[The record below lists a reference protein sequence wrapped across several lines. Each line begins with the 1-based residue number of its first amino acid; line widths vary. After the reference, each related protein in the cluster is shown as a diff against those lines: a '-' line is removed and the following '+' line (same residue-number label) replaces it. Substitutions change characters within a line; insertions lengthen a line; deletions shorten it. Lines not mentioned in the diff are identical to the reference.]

1 LVGIGAIYKALQ
13 GVLESAIEI
22 MYNIFGNYGLAIIG
36 ITILIKLVLL
46 PLTLKQ
52 DKSMSAMKKLQPKL
66 EALKEKYKN
75 DAQTLNQKT
84 IELYKIHKVN
94 PASGCL
100 PILLQMPILFALFG
114 VLRKTGA
121 DGGVVAEGSKFLWL
135 TLSQPDPFYLLPLLN
150 GAVSYFQQKLMS
162 ASQGSSNPQMKM
174 MTYMFPIMMIFI
186 SYKMP
191 SGLQL
196 YWFVSS
202 LASVAQQYYIM
213 SRRDEA

>member
-1 LVGIGAIYKALQ
+1 MTIPGYGALQ
-13 GVLESAIEI
+13 SFLESAITI

-52 DKSMSAMKKLQPKL
+52 DKSMGAMKKLQPEL
-66 EALKEKYKN
+66 EALKEKYKK
-75 DAQTLNQKT
+75 DPQTLNQKT

-100 PILLQMPILFALFG
+100 PIVLQMPILFALFG

-121 DGGVVAEGSKFLWL
+121 DGGVIAEGAKFLWL
-135 TLSQPDPFYLLPLLN
+135 TLSNPDPIYLLPLLN

-162 ASQGSSNPQMKM
+162 ASQGSSNPQMKT
-174 MTYMFPIMMIFI
+174 MTYMFPLMMIFI

-202 LASVAQQYYIM
+202 LASLAQQYYIM

>member
-1 LVGIGAIYKALQ
+1 MIKAVYGALQ
-13 GVLESAIEI
+13 GFLESAIQM

-36 ITILIKLVLL
+36 ITVLIKLVLL

-52 DKSMSAMKKLQPKL
+52 DKSMSTMKKVQPEL
-66 EALKEKYKN
+66 EALKEKHKN
-75 DAQTLNQKT
+75 DPQTLNKKT
-84 IELYKIHKVN
+84 MELYKIHKVN

-135 TLSQPDPFYLLPLLN
+135 TLSNPDPIYLLPLLN
-150 GAVSYFQQKLMS
+150 GVVSFFQQKIMS
-162 ASQGSSNPQMKM
+162 SSQGSSNPQMKM
-174 MTYMFPIMMIFI
+174 MTYMFPVMMIFI

-202 LASVAQQYYIM
+202 LASVGQQYYIM

>member
-1 LVGIGAIYKALQ
+1 MSIPGYEALQ
-13 GVLESAIEI
+13 GLLENGIQI
-22 MYNIFGNYGLAIIG
+22 MYNIFGNYGIAIIG

-52 DKSMSAMKKLQPKL
+52 DKSMSAMKRLQPEL
-66 EALKEKYKN
+66 EALKEKYKK
-75 DAQTLNQKT
+75 DPQTLNQKT

-114 VLRKTGA
+114 VLRKTGV
-121 DGGVVAEGSKFLWL
+121 DGGVIADGSKFLWL
-135 TLSQPDPFYLLPLLN
+135 TLSVPDPLYLLPLLN

-174 MTYMFPIMMIFI
+174 MTYMFPVMMIFI

>member
-1 LVGIGAIYKALQ
+1 MGFIGTIYGGLQ
-13 GVLESAIEI
+13 GILESAITA
-22 MYNIFGNYGLAIIG
+22 MYGIFGNYGMAIIG

-52 DKSMSAMKKLQPKL
+52 DKSMSAMKRLQPEL
-66 EALKEKYKN
+66 DALKTKYKN
-75 DAQTLNQKT
+75 DPQTLNQKT

-114 VLRKTGA
+114 VLRKTGVDAVIPA
-121 DGGVVAEGSKFLWL
+121 DSTFLWL
-135 TLSQPDPFYLLPLLN
+135 SLSLPDPYFALPLLN
-150 GAVSYFQQKLMS
+150 GFVSFFQQKLMS
-162 ASQGSSNPQMKM
+162 ASQGSNPQMKM
-174 MTYMFPIMMIFI
+174 MTYMFPVMMIFI
-186 SYKMP
+186 SYRMP

-213 SRRDEA
+213 SRRNEA

>member
-1 LVGIGAIYKALQ
+1 MGFIGTIYGGLQ
-13 GVLESAIEI
+13 NILESSIQM
-22 MYNIFGNYGLAIIG
+22 MYGVFGNYGLAIIG

-52 DKSMSAMKKLQPKL
+52 DRSMSAMKKLQPEL
-66 EALKEKYKN
+66 DALKTKYKN
-75 DAQTLNQKT
+75 DPQTLNQKT
-84 IELYKIHKVN
+84 VELYKIHKVN

-114 VLRKTGA
+114 VLRKTG
-121 DGGVVAEGSKFLWL
+121 EGAVITQGSTFLWL
-135 TLSQPDPFYLLPLLN
+135 SLSTPDPYFILPLLN

-162 ASQGSSNPQMKM
+162 ASQGAANPQMKM
-174 MTYMFPIMMIFI
+174 MTYMFPVMMIFI

-213 SRRDEA
+213 SKRDEG

>member
-1 LVGIGAIYKALQ
+1 MSFITVPYGALQ
-13 GVLESAIEI
+13 DLLVNLIQM
-22 MYNIFGNYGLAIIG
+22 MYGLLGNYGLAIIG
-36 ITILIKLVLL
+36 ITLVIKLVLL

-52 DKSMSAMKKLQPKL
+52 DKSMSAMKKLQPEL

-75 DAQTLNQKT
+75 DPQTLNQKT

-100 PILLQMPILFALFG
+100 PILLQMPILFALFA
-114 VLRKTGA
+114 VLRNASTIPSDA
-121 DGGVVAEGSKFLWL
+121 NFLWL
-135 TLSQPDPFYLLPLLN
+135 SLSQPDPFYILPLLN

-162 ASQGSSNPQMKM
+162 ESQGSANPQMKM
-174 MTYMFPIMMIFI
+174 MTYMFPVMMIFI

-191 SGLQL
+191 AGLQL

>member
-1 LVGIGAIYKALQ
+1 LIKAVYGALQ
-13 GVLESAIEI
+13 GFLESAIQM

-36 ITILIKLVLL
+36 ITVLIKLVLL

-52 DKSMSAMKKLQPKL
+52 DKSMSTMKKVQPEL
-66 EALKEKYKN
+66 EALKEKHKN
-75 DAQTLNQKT
+75 DPQTLNKKT
-84 IELYKIHKVN
+84 MELYKIHKVN

-135 TLSQPDPFYLLPLLN
+135 TLSNPDPIYLLPLLN
-150 GAVSYFQQKLMS
+150 GVVSFFQQKIMS
-162 ASQGSSNPQMKM
+162 SSQGSSNPQMKM
-174 MTYMFPIMMIFI
+174 MTYMFPVMMIFI

-202 LASVAQQYYIM
+202 LASVGQQYYIM

>member
-1 LVGIGAIYKALQ
+1 MGFIGTIYGGLQ
-13 GVLESAIEI
+13 NLLESSIQM
-22 MYNIFGNYGLAIIG
+22 MYGVFGNYGLAIIG

-52 DKSMSAMKKLQPKL
+52 DRSMSAMKKLQPEL
-66 EALKEKYKN
+66 DALKTKYKN
-75 DAQTLNQKT
+75 DPQTLNQKT
-84 IELYKIHKVN
+84 VELYKIHKVN

-114 VLRKTGA
+114 VLRKTG
-121 DGGVVAEGSKFLWL
+121 EGAVITQGSTFLWL
-135 TLSQPDPFYLLPLLN
+135 SLSTPDPYFILPLLN

-162 ASQGSSNPQMKM
+162 ASQGAANPQMKM
-174 MTYMFPIMMIFI
+174 MTYMFPVMMIFI

-213 SRRDEA
+213 SKRDEG

>member
-1 LVGIGAIYKALQ
+1 VGALYGALQ
-13 GVLESAIEI
+13 NLLESAILM

-36 ITILIKLVLL
+36 ITILIKIILL

-52 DKSMSAMKKLQPKL
+52 DKSMSAMKKLQPEL
-66 EALKEKYKN
+66 DALKEKYKN
-75 DAQTLNQKT
+75 DPQTLNQKT
-84 IELYKIHKVN
+84 IELYKLHKVN

-121 DGGVVAEGSKFLWL
+121 DGGVIADGANFLWL
-135 TLSQPDPFYLLPLLN
+135 VLSEPDPFYILPLLN
-150 GAVSYFQQKLMS
+150 GAVSYVQQKLMS
-162 ASQGSSNPQMKM
+162 STQGSNPQMKS
-174 MTYMFPIMMIFI
+174 MTYMFPVMMIFI

-191 SGLQL
+191 AGLQL

-202 LASVAQQYYIM
+202 LASVVQQYFIM

>member
-1 LVGIGAIYKALQ
+1 MMY
-13 GVLESAIEI
+13 GV
-22 MYNIFGNYGLAIIG
+22 FGNYGLAIIG

-52 DKSMSAMKKLQPKL
+52 DRSMSAMKKLQPEL
-66 EALKEKYKN
+66 DALKTKYKN
-75 DAQTLNQKT
+75 DPQTLNQKT
-84 IELYKIHKVN
+84 VELYKIHKVN

-114 VLRKTGA
+114 VLRKTG
-121 DGGVVAEGSKFLWL
+121 EGAVITQGSTFLWL
-135 TLSQPDPFYLLPLLN
+135 SLSTPDPYFILPLLN

-162 ASQGSSNPQMKM
+162 ASQGAANPQMKM
-174 MTYMFPIMMIFI
+174 MTYMFPVMMIFI

-213 SRRDEA
+213 SKRDEG

>member
-1 LVGIGAIYKALQ
+1 MNFITVPYGALQ
-13 GVLESAIEI
+13 GLLESGITM
-22 MYNIFGNYGLAIIG
+22 MYGIFGNYGLAIIG

-52 DKSMSAMKKLQPKL
+52 DRSMSAMKRLQPEL
-66 EALKEKYKN
+66 DALKTKHKN
-75 DAQTLNQKT
+75 DPQTLNQKT

-121 DGGVVAEGSKFLWL
+121 DSVIADNASFLWL
-135 TLSQPDPFYLLPLLN
+135 TLSTPDPMFILPLLN
-150 GAVSYFQQKLMS
+150 GAVSFFQQKLMS
-162 ASQGSSNPQMKM
+162 ETQGNNPQMKM
-174 MTYMFPIMMIFI
+174 MMYMFPVMMIFI

-196 YWFVSS
+196 YWVVSS
-202 LASVAQQYYIM
+202 MAAVAQQYYIM
-213 SRRDEA
+213 SKRDKG

>member
-1 LVGIGAIYKALQ
+1 VGFIGTIYGGLQ
-13 GVLESAIEI
+13 NLLESSIQM
-22 MYNIFGNYGLAIIG
+22 MYGVFGNYGLAIIG

-52 DKSMSAMKKLQPKL
+52 DRSMSAMKKLQPEL
-66 EALKEKYKN
+66 DALKTKYKN
-75 DAQTLNQKT
+75 DPQTLNQKT
-84 IELYKIHKVN
+84 VELYKIHKVN

-114 VLRKTGA
+114 VLRKTG
-121 DGGVVAEGSKFLWL
+121 EGAVITQGSTFLWL
-135 TLSQPDPFYLLPLLN
+135 SLSTPDPYFILPLLN

-162 ASQGSSNPQMKM
+162 ASQGAANPQMKM
-174 MTYMFPIMMIFI
+174 MTYMFPVMMIFI

-213 SRRDEA
+213 SKRDEG

>member
-1 LVGIGAIYKALQ
+1 MNFITVPYGALQ
-13 GVLESAIEI
+13 GLLESGITM
-22 MYNIFGNYGLAIIG
+22 MYGIFGNYGLAIIG

-52 DKSMSAMKKLQPKL
+52 DRSMSAMKRLQPEL
-66 EALKEKYKN
+66 DALKTKHKN
-75 DAQTLNQKT
+75 DPQTLNQKT

-121 DGGVVAEGSKFLWL
+121 DSVIADNASFLWL
-135 TLSQPDPFYLLPLLN
+135 TLSTPDPMFILPLLN
-150 GAVSYFQQKLMS
+150 GAVSFFQQNLMS
-162 ASQGSSNPQMKM
+162 ETQGNNPQMKM
-174 MTYMFPIMMIFI
+174 MMYMFPVMMIFI

-196 YWFVSS
+196 YWVVSS
-202 LASVAQQYYIM
+202 MAAVAQQYYIM
-213 SRRDEA
+213 SKRDKG

>member
-1 LVGIGAIYKALQ
+1 VGFIGTIYGGLQ
-13 GVLESAIEI
+13 NILESSIQM
-22 MYNIFGNYGLAIIG
+22 MYGVFGNYGLAIIG

-52 DKSMSAMKKLQPKL
+52 DRSMSAMKKLQPEL
-66 EALKEKYKN
+66 DALKTKYKN
-75 DAQTLNQKT
+75 DPQTLNQKT
-84 IELYKIHKVN
+84 VELYKIHKVN

-114 VLRKTGA
+114 VLRKTG
-121 DGGVVAEGSKFLWL
+121 EGAVITQGSTFLWL
-135 TLSQPDPFYLLPLLN
+135 SLSTPDPYFILPLLN

-162 ASQGSSNPQMKM
+162 ASQGAANPQMKM
-174 MTYMFPIMMIFI
+174 MTYMFPVMMIFI

-213 SRRDEA
+213 SKRDEG

>member
-1 LVGIGAIYKALQ
+1 MNFITVPYGALQ
-13 GVLESAIEI
+13 RLLENGITL
-22 MYNIFGNYGLAIIG
+22 MYGIFGNYGLAIIG

-52 DKSMSAMKKLQPKL
+52 DRSMSAMKRLQPEL
-66 EALKEKYKN
+66 DALKTKHKN
-75 DAQTLNQKT
+75 DPQTLNQKT

-121 DGGVVAEGSKFLWL
+121 DSVIADNASFLWL
-135 TLSQPDPFYLLPLLN
+135 TLSTPDPMFILPLLN
-150 GAVSYFQQKLMS
+150 GAVSFFQQKLMS
-162 ASQGSSNPQMKM
+162 ESQGNNPQMKM
-174 MTYMFPIMMIFI
+174 MMYMFPVMMIFI

-196 YWFVSS
+196 YWVVSS
-202 LASVAQQYYIM
+202 MAAVAQQYYIM
-213 SRRDEA
+213 SKRDKG